1 MRTRAAAWRTGRS
14 SWPTTF
20 AGAGV
25 LHGDLTPECAAVV
38 TAVLDALSAPA
49 GAEDDRTHEQRYHD
63 ALQEAMRRL
72 IAGGLLPERAG
83 QPVRALVHVSLADL
97 MLLEGSSA
105 LMGSG
110 PPRPGPGGPRTAPR
124 PRRAAAATAGGGWTG
139 TPPGRS
145 PAMRP

>member
-1 MRTRAAAWRTGRS
+1 MRLA
-14 SWPTTF
+14 TTF

-38 TAVLDALSAPA
+38 DRGAGRAVRPGRARRT
-49 GAEDDRTHEQRYHD
+49 DRTHEQRYHD

-105 LMGSG
+105 LMGEWAASV
-110 PPRPGPGGPRTAPR
+110 RARWAAHR
-124 PRRAAAATAGGGWTG
+124 AAASAAAAATAGRGWTA
-139 TPPGRS
+139 TPPARS